1 MADVLDYASQQG
13 DDIGIYI
20 AFILVFL
27 IYLIPVGFV
36 GYWAI
41 KIVGYMVKNNKQGSI
56 RKSTTK
62 QSLCFKNILDS
73 RNKRIAVWI
82 IGILLCIYAA
92 FKVCTYNISLSKIKD
107 RNTESIELSQSLKEN
122 TKETQ
127 GMDKAAVIDYS
138 VKLTGKLLT
147 FSATQG
153 KLGDNK
159 IKSKLC
165 GICKIMRI
173 NLQLWL

>member
-13 DDIGIYI
+13 NDIGIYV

-82 IGILLCIYAA
+82 IGILTCW
-92 FKVCTYNISLSKIKD
+92 
-107 RNTESIELSQSLKEN
+107 RN
-122 TKETQ
+122 
-127 GMDKAAVIDYS
+127 
-138 VKLTGKLLT
+138 
-147 FSATQG
+147 
-153 KLGDNK
+153 
-159 IKSKLC
+159 
-165 GICKIMRI
+165 
-173 NLQLWL
+173 